1 MTQEHLAMASVP
13 VQQWGLLYREEDALR
28 IGTIFQ
34 DLNKPF
40 FAASDDG
47 QQRAVSD
54 LREQEPL
61 VSMGNLE
68 LGEKTK
74 SEGGGPLDREALLG
88 KIQQV
93 SFVLDDLRLYLDTH
107 PEDAEGLSLFKAAG
121 ERRKA
126 LMKEYARQFS
136 PLTMDCM
143 AEICQEGAGGSFCW
157 QKGPAPWEGG
167 CV

>member
-1 MTQEHLAMASVP
+1 MTQEHLAMAWVP
-13 VQQWGLLYREEDALR
+13 VQQWGLLYREEEALG

-40 FAASDDG
+40 FAAEDG
-47 QQRAVSD
+47 LQGAASAFGDQEISAPVKNQQTGGQFPGENSAP
-54 LREQEPL
+54 RE
-61 VSMGNLE
+61 
-68 LGEKTK
+68 
-74 SEGGGPLDREALLG
+74 REALLR

-107 PEDAEGLSLFKAAG
+107 PEDKKGLSLFKAAG

-126 LMKEYARQFS
+126 LMKEYARQFY
-136 PLTMDCM
+136 PLTADCM
-143 AEICQEGAGGSFCW
+143 VETCWDDPGAACFCW

>member
-13 VQQWGLLYREEDALR
+13 VQQWGLLYSEEEALR

-40 FAASDDG
+40 FAAEEGPKGEDAAFRD
-47 QQRAVSD
+47 
-54 LREQEPL
+54 QEPS
-61 VSMGNLE
+61 VSMENQRMGDALE
-68 LGEKTK
+68 NTD
-74 SEGGGPLDREALLG
+74 SIPLERASLLR

-107 PEDAEGLSLFKAAG
+107 PQEEEGLSLFKAAG
-121 ERRKA
+121 DRRKT
-126 LMKEYARQFS
+126 LMREYARQFY
-136 PLTMDCM
+136 PLTADCM
-143 AEICQEGAGGSFCW
+143 AEGCPADPGPSCFCW